1 MSPFQIANASS
12 GLCHGGCPANEL
24 VDYSSF
30 FVNHIHQNDVS
41 GGDGG
46 GDTYTKLSHYQAME
60 LCTRR
65 NVTDFYYDSCVFD
78 LLTTGKR
85 QFSLAAKLAMQDAL
99 RMDPSLRLRRDN
111 SFVLRAMQQQQTFQ
125 SSQQPSSSS
134 KLNISISL
142 IVLLTTWCALFTR

>member
-41 GGDGG
+41 GGDDD

-60 LCTRR
+60 LCTRP
-65 NVTDFYYDSCVFD
+65 VSYTH
-78 LLTTGKR
+78 
-85 QFSLAAKLAMQDAL
+85 
-99 RMDPSLRLRRDN
+99 
-111 SFVLRAMQQQQTFQ
+111 LRAHETEAD
-125 SSQQPSSSS
+125 
-134 KLNISISL
+134 L
-142 IVLLTTWCALFTR
+142 VCRLLLEKKK